1 MALCNQQHFDGTS
14 SWAGILN
21 HHTLTNQKKG
31 PTPNDGWSCY
41 NLRVGSMQN
50 FRASPDCVIAKIE
63 LQVLPH
69 QNQERSILKC
79 LPAQGGN
86 FIYRDIYV
94 YIYI

>member
-1 MALCNQQHFDGTS
+1 
-14 SWAGILN
+14 
-21 HHTLTNQKKG
+21 
-31 PTPNDGWSCY
+31 
-41 NLRVGSMQN
+41 MQN
-50 FRASPDCVIAKIE
+50 FRTSPDCVIAKIE